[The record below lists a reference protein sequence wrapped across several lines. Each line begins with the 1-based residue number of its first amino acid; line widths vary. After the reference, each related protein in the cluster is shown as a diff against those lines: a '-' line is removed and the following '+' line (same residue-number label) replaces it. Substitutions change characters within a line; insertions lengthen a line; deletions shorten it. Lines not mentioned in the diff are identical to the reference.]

1 MKKMSITKENGITLI
16 ALIITIILMLILASV
31 VINSAFGNKGIFKV
45 SKKAAED
52 YKISQILEDLETEKM
67 NLILAKRGNNPTVQE
82 YIDYIVKKGKTDAST
97 VEEIDENNKNIIVED
112 YKFLVEKEKD
122 GNIKIT
128 YNGTAEKNPMDDILS
143 ESDIEFS
150 QDIEGWTTQNV
161 TVTVSPK
168 VTLKDGNYL
177 ETSIDGGKNWS
188 NNTKPVLENNG
199 FVLVRVSNGEKNSNT
214 IASYEVTNI
223 DKEGP
228 VINSVTPRAVDGIFN
243 VRIGGADD
251 KSGVKEMCITEYGT
265 EPSDWRVASKSSGYE
280 NDTFDLPGN
289 GHYQAWLKDDC
300 GNISEGF
307 EFTTGEIPLISSIQ
321 LFAVSQNGNEVY
333 MSWET
338 GTHGALNRGVKVGD
352 TISINWYLGPEGA
365 PSDSIEWTV
374 EGEGILLMPGEKMGP
389 GSAVYRYLQLI
400 MTQNTVGVLRGR
412 ATDGSDFEV
421 EIEIFPDL

>member
-97 VEEIDENNKNIIVED
+97 VEEIDENNKIIIVED
-112 YKFLVEKEKD
+112 YKFLIEKEKD

-199 FVLVRVSNGEKNSNT
+199 FVLVRISNGEKNSNT
-214 IASYEVTNI
+214 IASHEVSNI

-228 VINSVTPRAVDGIFN
+228 VINSVTPQAVNGIFN
-243 VRIGGADD
+243 ARIGGADD

-265 EPSDWRVASKSSGYE
+265 EPSDWRVASDELSWYE
-280 NDTFDLPGN
+280 NDTFELSTN
-289 GHYQAWLKDDC
+289 GHYQAWLKDAC

-307 EFTTGEIPLISSIQ
+307 EFSTGEIPLISSIFLSHDGSVSLGRLGEDSNVYE
-321 LFAVSQNGNEVY
+321 LFVKPGEDV
-333 MSWET
+333 
-338 GTHGALNRGVKVGD
+338 ALTWSV
-352 TISINWYLGPEGA
+352 WPEGA
-365 PSDSIEWTV
+365 SSDAIEWTV
-374 EGEGILLMPGEKMGP
+374 ESGNINLAVPDKWLWISTLEG
-389 GSAVYRYLQLI
+389 
-400 MTQNTVGVLRGR
+400 GVVRGR
-412 ATDGSDFEV
+412 TTDGSGLEV
-421 EIEIFPDL
+421 VINVQISG